1 MNRDGS
7 TASVFS
13 CGPQT
18 GYNTGMTY
26 PSLADFLESLRQNEE
41 LLLVETEVAPVLEV
55 AEITRRVSQTG
66 GPALLFGKI
75 RGHEPPLV
83 TNLLGTEARIC
94 RALGIES
101 VEQLSGQIAELVAPA
116 EPEGWLE
123 RLRPSPSRAMVGRVP
138 PRVVKTGACQQIVR
152 LASDVNLGELPAVQ
166 SGPEEAGRQ
175 LTAAQFFTADPE
187 SNLAFVGRYDL
198 RVLDQNRLA
207 ACWLPYDEPARL
219 LASYRQRDQRMPVAA
234 VLGGDPAGLLAAMAP
249 LPSHADI
256 SAVAGLLRG
265 KARELVKCRTIG
277 LEVPADAELVLEGY
291 IDPAEPAVET
301 GLLTGPG
308 GLYERSRPAPVVH
321 VTAITHRANPVV
333 PAVIPGPAP
342 DEACVVSQFLQRAFL
357 PLVRLA
363 IPELVDLELP
373 LFGATRHWGLASI
386 RKAYPGQARKV
397 ASALWGMRQFMLAK
411 VLVVVDEEVDVRDQ
425 NQVWSAISAYVD
437 PGRDVFFQEGPPSVL
452 DPAGGSSTLGRR
464 MAVDAT
470 AKLAD
475 EGCDA
480 QPVVATMPEALRR
493 LVSERWAAYGLGLGP
508 VQE

>member
-1 MNRDGS
+1 
-7 TASVFS
+7 
-13 CGPQT
+13 
-18 GYNTGMTY
+18 MTY

-41 LLLVETEVAPVLEV
+41 LLLVEAEVDPVLEV
-55 AEITRRVSQTG
+55 AEITRRTVQTG
-66 GPALLFGKI
+66 GPSLLFGKI

-83 TNLLGTEARIC
+83 TNLLGTESRIC

-138 PRVVKTGACQQIVR
+138 PRQVKTGACQQVVK
-152 LASDVNLGELPAVQ
+152 LASDVDLGELPAVQ

-187 SNLAFVGRYDL
+187 SDLACVGRYDL
-198 RVLDQNRLA
+198 RILDRNRLA
-207 ACWLPYDEPARL
+207 VCWLPYDDPARL
-219 LASYRQRDQRMPVAA
+219 LLSYRQRNQRMPVAA
-234 VLGGDPAGLLAAMAP
+234 ALGGDPAGLLAAMAP
-249 LPSHADI
+249 LPSQVDV
-256 SAVAGLLRG
+256 SAVAGFLRG
-265 KARELVKCRTIG
+265 KARELVKCRTIE
-277 LEVPADAELVLEGY
+277 LEAPADAEIVIEGY

-321 VTAITHRANPVV
+321 VTAITHRANPVL
-333 PAVIPGPAP
+333 PAMIPGPAP
-342 DEACVVSQFLQRAFL
+342 DEACVVSRFLQRAFL

-373 LFGATRHWGLASI
+373 LFGATRHWGLASV
-386 RKAYPGQARKV
+386 RKVYPGQARKV

-411 VLVVVDEEVDVRDQ
+411 VLVLVDEEVDVRDQ

-452 DPAGGSSTLGRR
+452 DPAAGPGMLGRR

-470 AKLAD
+470 AKLPD
-475 EGCDA
+475 EGRSP

-493 LVSERWAAYGLGLGP
+493 RVSDRWASYGLGP
-508 VQE
+508 EPNTTD